1 MLGNSAFHDMT
12 SNRVYHVAYME
23 RNASIGTSVQRGS
36 RVKQMLPTWI
46 YAASFSKNE
55 SAQRD
60 SVCCFIC
67 TSNGVRG
74 SCSKG
79 KHASFPHRCQ
89 WHTDS
94 KNLRA
99 YSQCCIHESSVEEMD
114 PIVECLAHLSLHKVV
129 YLDYL
134 PPPLLLDYYSSHPA
148 PNLILV
154 PPPSHLSLG
163 HAAELVGS
171 DPLAGRS
178 R

>member
-1 MLGNSAFHDMT
+1 M
-12 SNRVYHVAYME
+12 NRRRETVYVVLFAHQMALEDPAVK
-23 RNASIGTSVQRGS
+23 GS
-36 RVKQMLPTWI
+36 MLPSHIGVNGIQTVRI
-46 YAASFSKNE
+46 Y
-55 SAQRD
+55 
-60 SVCCFIC
+60 V
-67 TSNGVRG
+67 
-74 SCSKG
+74 
-79 KHASFPHRCQ
+79 
-89 WHTDS
+89 HT
-94 KNLRA
+94 
-99 YSQCCIHESSVEEMD
+99 QCCIHESSVEEMD

-134 PPPLLLDYYSSHPA
+134 PPPLLLDCYSSHPA

>member
-1 MLGNSAFHDMT
+1 MPSTAALISTRWHVEQKNAAMLGNSAFHDMT

-46 YAASFSKNE
+46 YAVSFSKNE

-67 TSNGVRG
+67 TSNGIRG

-94 KNLRA
+94 KNVT
-99 YSQCCIHESSVEEMD
+99 CILSVVFMN
-114 PIVECLAHLSLHKVV
+114 PVWKKWTLLWSAWRTGLSTRFV

-134 PPPLLLDYYSSHPA
+134 RHR
-148 PNLILV
+148 
-154 PPPSHLSLG
+154 G
-163 HAAELVGS
+163 C
-171 DPLAGRS
+171 
-178 R
+178 